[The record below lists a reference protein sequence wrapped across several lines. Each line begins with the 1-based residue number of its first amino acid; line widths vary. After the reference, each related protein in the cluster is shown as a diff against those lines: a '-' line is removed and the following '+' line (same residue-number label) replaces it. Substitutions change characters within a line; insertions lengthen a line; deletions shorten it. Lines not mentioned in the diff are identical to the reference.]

1 MKQNTITL
9 IIPSPSPVQCTQTK
23 TQYTMST
30 PTTHKHTHANTHTHT
45 HTHIISPHTQNTQVV
60 DIFHVET
67 VVDDNIFPWFLSWV
81 LVLKR
86 DMSLWQLVFMYTTV
100 LSLPLLPLAL
110 RKWIFWSPLTW
121 GPYGLVQVHAGETT
135 AVHEKTLAA
144 NYVYVLRGCWCV
156 SGGCWGMVL
165 CFWGVWWD
173 GVKLMSR

>member
-1 MKQNTITL
+1 M
-9 IIPSPSPVQCTQTK
+9 
-23 TQYTMST
+23 
-30 PTTHKHTHANTHTHT
+30 
-45 HTHIISPHTQNTQVV
+45 

-86 DMSLWQLVFMYTTV
+86 DMSLWQRVFMYATV
-100 LSLPLLPLAL
+100 LSLPLMPLPL

-144 NYVYVLRGCWCV
+144 NYACV
-156 SGGCWGMVL
+156 PVVCALFATCRCGFAAWICSMAWWQTLFQAL
-165 CFWGVWWD
+165 CI
-173 GVKLMSR
+173 